1 MKSELRQ
8 IRILPACLSN
18 QIAAGEVVE
27 RPASVLKEL
36 IENSLDAG
44 ATRIEAR
51 LENGGQGLV
60 SVADNGCGIPA
71 DELELAVTRHAT
83 SKVSSQGDLDAILSY
98 GFRGEALPSIA
109 SVSSFRIV
117 SAFPAGVG
125 TATSLEV
132 AHGRIMGLK
141 PASLACGTLV
151 EARDIFANVPARLKF
166 LKNAATEQKR
176 CQTWLAR
183 LALAHLDSEFILYA
197 GERKVCH
204 FIAGETLGARLA
216 RIWPPEIVE
225 EMVAFDG
232 NVHNVGVSG
241 LAAPPHLCQSRSD
254 RMLFYVNGRAIN
266 DKKLM
271 AAVRDAY
278 KGRLISKDYPQIAL
292 FVEIDPEEVDVNA
305 HPAKTEVRFRNEHSL
320 FSAIFATLGK
330 AFQPVAAV
338 GGVEATGG
346 DFWDN
351 MTRERILPRPEKPAA
366 SDEWTVGPGDW
377 PEAPERSPGYLSPA
391 ASGGAIMPGLAESA
405 APYGGEPGAKAAVSG
420 FISSCGNGRYTYLG
434 QVADTY
440 LVLKD
445 ADGSLALLDQH
456 AAHERVLFARFS
468 GSGLRGQKLLVPI
481 ALPLGRAGLG
491 ALERSAPL
499 LRKLGFVWRLDGE
512 EMAADV
518 VPELLDRSEARE
530 FLREVLLEKREDARD
545 IFASLSCHAAIKAG
559 QRLTLDEAMELLSQ
573 WQAIP
578 DGEFCPHGRP
588 CVVRWDG
595 PALERMFKRR

>member
-36 IENSLDAG
+36 LENSLDAG
-44 ATRIEAR
+44 STRIEAR

-60 SVADNGCGIPA
+60 SVADNGCGIPP

-83 SKVSSQGDLDAILSY
+83 SKISSQGDLDAILSY

-109 SVSSFRIV
+109 SVSRFRIV
-117 SAFPAGVG
+117 SAFPAGSG
-125 TATSLEV
+125 TATALEV
-132 AHGRIMGLK
+132 THGRIMGLK
-141 PASLACGTLV
+141 PASLASGTLV

-176 CQTWLAR
+176 CQSWLAR
-183 LALAHLDSEFILYA
+183 LALAHLETEFLLYA
-197 GERKVCH
+197 GERQASH
-204 FIAGETLGARLA
+204 FMAGESLAARLA
-216 RIWPPEIVE
+216 RIWGPEIVE
-225 EMVAFDG
+225 EMVAFEG
-232 NVHNVGVSG
+232 NVHGVGVSG

-254 RMLFYVNGRAIN
+254 RMLFYVNGRVIS

-330 AFQPVAAV
+330 AFQPVGAVAGAA
-338 GGVEATGG
+338 GTGG
-346 DFWDN
+346 EFWDN
-351 MTRERILPRPEKPAA
+351 MDRGRILPRRETSA
-366 SDEWTVGPGDW
+366 SSGEWIVSGGW
-377 PEAPERSPGYLSPA
+377 EEAPERAANNVAPEIAANFPGQ
-391 ASGGAIMPGLAESA
+391 GLAECA
-405 APYGGEPGAKAAVSG
+405 APYGGSASVKTALPD
-420 FISSCGNGRYTYLG
+420 FIPSRETGRYAYLG

-445 ADGSLALLDQH
+445 ADGGLALLDQH
-456 AAHERVLFARFS
+456 AAHERVIFARFS
-468 GSGLRGQKLLVPI
+468 GSGMRGQKLLVPI
-481 ALPLGRAGLG
+481 VLPLDEAGAA
-491 ALERSAPL
+491 ALEKNARL
-499 LRKLGFVWRLDGE
+499 LRKLGFDWRLGE
-512 EMAADV
+512 EDMEADT
-518 VPELLDRSEARE
+518 VPEMLDRAEARE
-530 FLREVLLEKREDARD
+530 FLREALLEGREDAKD
-545 IFASLSCHAAIKAG
+545 IFASLACHAAIKAG
-559 QRLTLDEAMELLSQ
+559 QKLSLDEAMGLLAQ
-573 WQAIP
+573 WQATP
-578 DGEFCPHGRP
+578 DAEFCPHGRP
-588 CVVRWDG
+588 CVLRWDG
-595 PALERMFKRR
+595 PALERLFKRR